1 MTRLF
6 FSVRSIR
13 ARRDLTR
20 DKKIRKRLGAEGAQS
35 GAGVAP
41 LRSPFFFPPP
51 RAQEAQAVEPNR
63 RRATPKKKKKS
74 LIEIQRRLSPLTTK
88 PTSVKA
94 IVRRWRSASTPLC
107 LGVGPEVRR
116 RGRIGR
122 RSVIHF
128 SEELSRAEQRKQR
141 CRRKKIRR
149 AAPCFFLSRSFDVFE
164 GLEK

>member
-20 DKKIRKRLGAEGAQS
+20 DQKIRKRLGAEGAQS

-63 RRATPKKKKKS
+63 RRATPKKKK
-74 LIEIQRRLSPLTTK
+74 IADRN
-88 PTSVKA
+88 
-94 IVRRWRSASTPLC
+94 STPLIASHNQTYLC
-107 LGVGPEVRR
+107 ESYRT
-116 RGRIGR
+116 
-122 RSVIHF
+122 
-128 SEELSRAEQRKQR
+128 A
-141 CRRKKIRR
+141 
-149 AAPCFFLSRSFDVFE
+149 
-164 GLEK
+164 LEIC